1 MATKKGEI
9 DRYEKNA
16 INLVN
21 LEKQKVTELI
31 ESQKEKEK
39 MLIMETAEVQR
50 KLIDLKL
57 ELYLN
62 LERERSLIQNWKND
76 QIFNVLLVYFWK
88 YNQIWH
94 FELFFILTKRLSI
107 VFRKITRT
115 QGSWEKGHWVE
126 RCWRSFEWT
135 QSYARRGKKWI
146 RNPET
151 YFQRENVERAC
162 RNEQKST
169 SRIRKTQKYS
179 KRLG

>member
-62 LERERSLIQNWKND
+62 LERERSLIQN
-76 QIFNVLLVYFWK
+76 
-88 YNQIWH
+88 
-94 FELFFILTKRLSI
+94 
-107 VFRKITRT
+107 
-115 QGSWEKGHWVE
+115 
-126 RCWRSFEWT
+126 
-135 QSYARRGKKWI
+135 
-146 RNPET
+146 
-151 YFQRENVERAC
+151 
-162 RNEQKST
+162 
-169 SRIRKTQKYS
+169 
-179 KRLG
+179 